1 MKSIFATALL
11 TIGAFASN
19 AKSHGPFEIET
30 FGLDE
35 PTPMGTMN
43 INTDWVKTGG

>member
-30 FGLDE
+30 GSDGDVE
-35 PTPMGTMN
+35 MGTMN
-43 INTDWVKTGG
+43 INTDWAKTGG